1 MNYYVI
7 FSISDPNNY
16 ETIFHPNASKIGIG
30 ITMSAE
36 KFYVLQYVCG
46 VEDENNSL

>member
-1 MNYYVI
+1 MN

-30 ITMSAE
+30 IIMSAE